1 MLVTAAAAAAVAAA
15 AVATH
20 PIHPAI
26 NVKVHFSY

>member
-1 MLVTAAAAAAVAAA
+1 MLVTAAAAAVAAA

-26 NVKVHFSY
+26 NVKVRFSY

>member
-26 NVKVHFSY
+26 NVKVRFSY